1 MIKKTVALIALVII
15 VIGALYIW
23 GFYNNYKGSSI
34 LKNTIIFIPTG
45 SNYET
50 VLYVLDTCNCLKNLD
65 GFNKIAE
72 VKSYPQLVKPGRY
85 FLKKG
90 MSNEGLVNKLRIGNQ
105 DAIKFTFN
113 NLRTINQLAGRA
125 AYYLETDSLSF
136 LNYLYNPETISKY
149 GFTKNQF
156 PAMFIPNTYAMHWN
170 TTPEKFAER
179 MAKEFK
185 IFWSDE
191 NRAKA
196 KSLGLSQSEVATL
209 ASIVES
215 ETKKNDEKPR
225 VAGVYINRIK
235 KGMPLQADPTLI
247 FALGD
252 FSIKRVTNKD
262 KKINSLYNT
271 YKYKGLPPG
280 PIRLPEISSINA
292 VLNYE
297 KHAFIYFCAREDF
310 SGYHNFT
317 SSYRQ
322 HKKNATLYHN
332 ALNKRKIYR

>member
-1 MIKKTVALIALVII
+1 
-15 VIGALYIW
+15 
-23 GFYNNYKGSSI
+23 
-34 LKNTIIFIPTG
+34 
-45 SNYET
+45 
-50 VLYVLDTCNCLKNLD
+50 
-65 GFNKIAE
+65 
-72 VKSYPQLVKPGRY
+72 
-85 FLKKG
+85 
-90 MSNEGLVNKLRIGNQ
+90 
-105 DAIKFTFN
+105 
-113 NLRTINQLAGRA
+113 
-125 AYYLETDSLSF
+125 
-136 LNYLYNPETISKY
+136 
-149 GFTKNQF
+149 
-156 PAMFIPNTYAMHWN
+156 MHWN

-262 KKINSLYNT
+262 KKINSPYNT

-317 SSYRQ
+317 SSYRK

>member
-23 GFYNNYKGSSI
+23 GFYKNYKGSSI
-34 LKNTIIFIPTG
+34 LKNTTIFIPTG

-125 AYYLETDSLSF
+125 AYYLEADSLSF

-156 PAMFIPNTYAMHWN
+156 PAMFIPNTYAMNWN

-262 KKINSLYNT
+262 KKINSPYNT

-317 SSYRQ
+317 SLYRQ
-322 HKKNATLYHN
+322 HRKNAKRYHN
-332 ALNKRKIYR
+332 ALNARKIYR